1 MRTRKLKRRRLKMM
15 DRETDTTPEEIT
27 VTTIEM
33 KDFAE
38 VKEFVETMT
47 DMTLVSI
54 DLRLVLSND

>member
-1 MRTRKLKRRRLKMM
+1 MRARKPKRRRLKMM
-15 DRETDTTPEEIT
+15 DRETDTTPEEKT

>member
-1 MRTRKLKRRRLKMM
+1 MK
-15 DRETDTTPEEIT
+15 DRETDTAPEEKI

-54 DLRLVLSND
+54 ELRLVLSND